1 MIGDRQISDNL
12 NIYEN
17 SNKCMDVCCNEQGTP
32 LNALHVSSH
41 LKPPIFLGCYNLC
54 LIDEEPGH
62 REKVSCL
69 TSHSW
74 QRAETDLAKLA
85 HLTPTYSQRWVLG
98 GQHQWRMPYIECGKC
113 LCWNFY
119 HARALGVRVLTET
132 VGSKTSTLATR
143 SRLHLSGNPRGHLM
157 KI

>member
-17 SNKCMDVCCNEQGTP
+17 SNKCMDACCYEQGTP

-41 LKPPIFLGCYNLC
+41 LEPPSFLDVIIC
-54 LIDEEPGH
+54 LINEEPGH

-74 QRAETDLAKLA
+74 QRAETDLAKLTY
-85 HLTPTYSQRWVLG
+85 LTPTQSQRWVLA

-113 LCWNFY
+113 LCWNFC
-119 HARALGVRVLTET
+119 HARALRVRVLTET

-143 SRLHLSGNPRGHLM
+143 SRLHLSGNSRENLT